1 MTIRNYFLNDFVAI
15 SFDNPLQLQIT
26 NENNEIQT
34 VSFDEK
40 VVNQNDGSTRF
51 FVYFIPRSNLTA
63 LVCKEMI
70 LNYKNSI
77 ERAEQIETI
86 PGRQGDLNIG
96 KHRSIYS
103 KRIYFYTESDI
114 SSSDLLILEKIAGE
128 NDLYLTFRNS
138 KYLKTK
144 MDIEK
149 PQAFISHDSRDK
161 EEIARKL
168 AYGLS
173 SRLCTVWYD
182 EYSLK
187 IGDSLRDSIEKG
199 IKEAKKCILVLTP
212 NFLNNL
218 GWTKKEFIKQ
228 KKYSDSNFS
237 KLINIICEL
246 SLQQYNQFIHQSII
260 IYNLLDK
267 IITFYS
273 QVSPKSLV
281 KFIWEID
288 QKDIKE
294 TKYEKVFKDVFI
306 GIIEVLT
313 KDKPL
318 QIVNFKKSDYSYFFE
333 NFQIMDNTKM
343 KELNKETKEIY
354 KRDFGENEQY
364 LRGIDL
370 HKLLLNNLMLKD
382 SKDSFGIQIADLLVS
397 SVNRCLKRNFSDNE
411 KMAKI
416 LGRLM
421 INSYVENQKAILI
434 STISEQNICVNRI
447 DDITNIMDRES
458 IKVYKFTTEIYSKK
472 I

>member
-114 SSSDLLILEKIAGE
+114 SSGDLLILEKIAGE
-128 NDLYLTFRNS
+128 NALYLTFRNS

-187 IGDSLRDSIEKG
+187 IGDNLRDSIEKG

-218 GWTKKEFIKQ
+218 GWTKKEF
-228 KKYSDSNFS
+228 DSIFTRE
-237 KLINIICEL
+237 LI
-246 SLQQYNQFIHQSII
+246 YNQRII
-260 IYNLLDK
+260 LPIWHNVSKEQIYE
-267 IITFYS
+267 F
-273 QVSPKSLV
+273 SPALADTVALK
-281 KFIWEID
+281 W
-288 QKDIKE
+288 
-294 TKYEKVFKDVFI
+294 
-306 GIIEVLT
+306 
-313 KDKPL
+313 P
-318 QIVNFKKSDYSYFFE
+318 
-333 NFQIMDNTKM
+333 
-343 KELNKETKEIY
+343 NKEDFDEENYKKE
-354 KRDFGENEQY
+354 
-364 LRGIDL
+364 
-370 HKLLLNNLMLKD
+370 
-382 SKDSFGIQIADLLVS
+382 
-397 SVNRCLKRNFSDNE
+397 
-411 KMAKI
+411 
-416 LGRLM
+416 
-421 INSYVENQKAILI
+421 VEILI
-434 STISEQNICVNRI
+434 S
-447 DDITNIMDRES
+447 
-458 IKVYKFTTEIYSKK
+458 K
-472 I
+472 IHTAINN

>member
-114 SSSDLLILEKIAGE
+114 SSGDLLILEKIAGE

-187 IGDSLRDSIEKG
+187 IGDNLRDSIEKG

-218 GWTKKEFIKQ
+218 GWTKKEF
-228 KKYSDSNFS
+228 DSIFTRE
-237 KLINIICEL
+237 LI
-246 SLQQYNQFIHQSII
+246 YNQRII
-260 IYNLLDK
+260 LPIWHNVSKEQIYE
-267 IITFYS
+267 F
-273 QVSPKSLV
+273 SPALADTVALK
-281 KFIWEID
+281 W
-288 QKDIKE
+288 
-294 TKYEKVFKDVFI
+294 
-306 GIIEVLT
+306 
-313 KDKPL
+313 P
-318 QIVNFKKSDYSYFFE
+318 
-333 NFQIMDNTKM
+333 
-343 KELNKETKEIY
+343 NKEDFDEENYKKE
-354 KRDFGENEQY
+354 
-364 LRGIDL
+364 
-370 HKLLLNNLMLKD
+370 
-382 SKDSFGIQIADLLVS
+382 
-397 SVNRCLKRNFSDNE
+397 
-411 KMAKI
+411 
-416 LGRLM
+416 
-421 INSYVENQKAILI
+421 VEILI
-434 STISEQNICVNRI
+434 S
-447 DDITNIMDRES
+447 
-458 IKVYKFTTEIYSKK
+458 K
-472 I
+472 IHTAINN

>member
-1 MTIRNYFLNDFVAI
+1 MYIYIDESGLFSTSD
-15 SFDNPLQLQIT
+15 
-26 NENNEIQT
+26 NENSWSSVGTIVIPDE
-34 VSFDEK
+34 SLEK
-40 VVNQNDGSTRF
+40 VENALNRLKQVNKLNNSEELKRNRPDSSSESF
-51 FVYFIPRSNLTA
+51 IYFI
-63 LVCKEMI
+63 K
-70 LNYKNSI
+70 
-77 ERAEQIETI
+77 
-86 PGRQGDLNIG
+86 
-96 KHRSIYS
+96 
-103 KRIYFYTESDI
+103 
-114 SSSDLLILEKIAGE
+114 
-128 NDLYLTFRNS
+128 
-138 KYLKTK
+138 
-144 MDIEK
+144 
-149 PQAFISHDSRDK
+149 
-161 EEIARKL
+161 
-168 AYGLS
+168 
-173 SRLCTVWYD
+173 
-182 EYSLK
+182 SLK
-187 IGDSLRDSIEKG
+187 KYKCTLHVISTNGTFNDEESIINHKKSL
-199 IKEAKKCILVLTP
+199 IKAIQ
-212 NFLNNL
+212 
-218 GWTKKEFIKQ
+218 EFIKQ

>member
-218 GWTKKEFIKQ
+218 GWTKKEF
-228 KKYSDSNFS
+228 DSIF
-237 KLINIICEL
+237 KRELI
-246 SLQQYNQFIHQSII
+246 YNQRII
-260 IYNLLDK
+260 LPIWHNVSKEQIYE
-267 IITFYS
+267 F
-273 QVSPKSLV
+273 SPALADTVALK
-281 KFIWEID
+281 W
-288 QKDIKE
+288 
-294 TKYEKVFKDVFI
+294 
-306 GIIEVLT
+306 
-313 KDKPL
+313 P
-318 QIVNFKKSDYSYFFE
+318 
-333 NFQIMDNTKM
+333 
-343 KELNKETKEIY
+343 NKEDFDEENYKKE
-354 KRDFGENEQY
+354 
-364 LRGIDL
+364 
-370 HKLLLNNLMLKD
+370 
-382 SKDSFGIQIADLLVS
+382 
-397 SVNRCLKRNFSDNE
+397 
-411 KMAKI
+411 
-416 LGRLM
+416 
-421 INSYVENQKAILI
+421 VEILI
-434 STISEQNICVNRI
+434 S
-447 DDITNIMDRES
+447 
-458 IKVYKFTTEIYSKK
+458 K
-472 I
+472 IHTAINN

>member
-114 SSSDLLILEKIAGE
+114 SSGDLLILEKIARE

-218 GWTKKEFIKQ
+218 GWTKKEF
-228 KKYSDSNFS
+228 DSIFTRE
-237 KLINIICEL
+237 LI
-246 SLQQYNQFIHQSII
+246 YNQRII
-260 IYNLLDK
+260 LPIWHNVSKEQIYE
-267 IITFYS
+267 F
-273 QVSPKSLV
+273 SPALADTVALK
-281 KFIWEID
+281 W
-288 QKDIKE
+288 
-294 TKYEKVFKDVFI
+294 
-306 GIIEVLT
+306 
-313 KDKPL
+313 P
-318 QIVNFKKSDYSYFFE
+318 
-333 NFQIMDNTKM
+333 
-343 KELNKETKEIY
+343 NKEDFDEENYKKE
-354 KRDFGENEQY
+354 
-364 LRGIDL
+364 
-370 HKLLLNNLMLKD
+370 
-382 SKDSFGIQIADLLVS
+382 
-397 SVNRCLKRNFSDNE
+397 
-411 KMAKI
+411 
-416 LGRLM
+416 
-421 INSYVENQKAILI
+421 VEILI
-434 STISEQNICVNRI
+434 S
-447 DDITNIMDRES
+447 
-458 IKVYKFTTEIYSKK
+458 K
-472 I
+472 IHTAINN

>member
-212 NFLNNL
+212 NFLN
-218 GWTKKEFIKQ
+218 
-228 KKYSDSNFS
+228 S
-237 KLINIICEL
+237 L
-246 SLQQYNQFIHQSII
+246 SLNH
-260 IYNLLDK
+260 L
-267 IITFYS
+267 
-273 QVSPKSLV
+273 
-281 KFIWEID
+281 
-288 QKDIKE
+288 
-294 TKYEKVFKDVFI
+294 
-306 GIIEVLT
+306 
-313 KDKPL
+313 
-318 QIVNFKKSDYSYFFE
+318 
-333 NFQIMDNTKM
+333 
-343 KELNKETKEIY
+343 
-354 KRDFGENEQY
+354 
-364 LRGIDL
+364 
-370 HKLLLNNLMLKD
+370 
-382 SKDSFGIQIADLLVS
+382 
-397 SVNRCLKRNFSDNE
+397 
-411 KMAKI
+411 
-416 LGRLM
+416 
-421 INSYVENQKAILI
+421 
-434 STISEQNICVNRI
+434 
-447 DDITNIMDRES
+447 
-458 IKVYKFTTEIYSKK
+458 
-472 I
+472 

>member
-218 GWTKKEFIKQ
+218 GWTKKEF
-228 KKYSDSNFS
+228 DSIFTRE
-237 KLINIICEL
+237 LI
-246 SLQQYNQFIHQSII
+246 YNQRII
-260 IYNLLDK
+260 LPIWHNVSKEQIYE
-267 IITFYS
+267 F
-273 QVSPKSLV
+273 SPALADTVALK
-281 KFIWEID
+281 W
-288 QKDIKE
+288 
-294 TKYEKVFKDVFI
+294 
-306 GIIEVLT
+306 
-313 KDKPL
+313 P
-318 QIVNFKKSDYSYFFE
+318 
-333 NFQIMDNTKM
+333 
-343 KELNKETKEIY
+343 NKEDFDEENYKKE
-354 KRDFGENEQY
+354 
-364 LRGIDL
+364 
-370 HKLLLNNLMLKD
+370 
-382 SKDSFGIQIADLLVS
+382 
-397 SVNRCLKRNFSDNE
+397 
-411 KMAKI
+411 
-416 LGRLM
+416 
-421 INSYVENQKAILI
+421 VEILI
-434 STISEQNICVNRI
+434 S
-447 DDITNIMDRES
+447 
-458 IKVYKFTTEIYSKK
+458 K
-472 I
+472 IHTAINN